1 MPTYNNVGYIS
12 IPGKDGESGHRLLI
26 FNIIRVNQLIKINK
40 KVKSDYFKITREID
54 KDNKL
59 FRYMLEFTGNYSFTT
74 GTEVCIQNFISFHRL
89 RVFRPN
95 PTLQKMINNLFTFFG
110 TVGMYR

>member
-1 MPTYNNVGYIS
+1 
-12 IPGKDGESGHRLLI
+12 
-26 FNIIRVNQLIKINK
+26 
-40 KVKSDYFKITREID
+40 
-54 KDNKL
+54 
-59 FRYMLEFTGNYSFTT
+59 MLEFTGNYSFTT

-95 PTLQKMINNLFTFFG
+95 TTLQKMTHNLFTYFG